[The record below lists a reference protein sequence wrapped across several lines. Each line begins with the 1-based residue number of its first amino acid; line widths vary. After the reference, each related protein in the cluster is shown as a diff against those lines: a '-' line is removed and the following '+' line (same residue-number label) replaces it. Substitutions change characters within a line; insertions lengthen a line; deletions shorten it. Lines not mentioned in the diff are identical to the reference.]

1 MDQDEPFSPL
11 AERQIQ
17 KKELGMAVVNA
28 MLARSVTSLPP
39 PKSFTGAGI
48 YAIYYVGGYP
58 AYKLIAEANRD
69 DQFKQPIYVGKAVP
83 AGTRK
88 GGFDLGLSAGQVL
101 YRRLGEHAS
110 SVMQVSNLEVAD
122 FRCRYLIVDDI
133 WIPLGESLLIELFS
147 PIWNRVIDGFGNHDP
162 RKGRYNQ
169 QRSAWDVL
177 HPGRLWAQ
185 RVAPN
190 VRTEAE
196 ILASLARYLAERT
209 KS

>member
-1 MDQDEPFSPL
+1 
-11 AERQIQ
+11 
-17 KKELGMAVVNA
+17 
-28 MLARSVTSLPP
+28 
-39 PKSFTGAGI
+39 
-48 YAIYYVGGYP
+48 
-58 AYKLIAEANRD
+58 
-69 DQFKQPIYVGKAVP
+69 
-83 AGTRK
+83 
-88 GGFDLGLSAGQVL
+88 
-101 YRRLGEHAS
+101 
-110 SVMQVSNLEVAD
+110 MQVSNLEVAD